1 METRNRQHTRQL
13 LLSLRRQYPRG
24 LVRME
29 GMDEE
34 DARELGLTGEEDEV
48 IFSYSSPLNSTVYT
62 SSCSKD
68 AGEGE
73 EKAAAGSLAEPED
86 SR

>member
-1 METRNRQHTRQL
+1 MKCLVETRNRQHTRQL

-34 DARELGLTGEEDEV
+34 DARELGLTGGEEEV
-48 IFSYSSPLNSTVYT
+48 IF
-62 SSCSKD
+62 
-68 AGEGE
+68 
-73 EKAAAGSLAEPED
+73 
-86 SR
+86 